1 MVAWNQFTFN
11 SSQARDALQKVL
23 ADAKCPISG
32 HQDWT
37 IAFGYVEIK
46 PVSTFPHFSNPY
58 ASRKVEIT
66 GGMAY
71 HGGEKILGSG
81 STDSTF
87 LSADDA
93 AYPTVMAT
101 CKGCG
106 YLALFNAV
114 VLGLVPSSEPRVGD
128 WGSSAENPLNG

>member
-1 MVAWNQFTFN
+1 MVAWNEFAFN
-11 SSQARDALQKVL
+11 PSQARDALQKVL

-32 HQDWT
+32 HQEWAL
-37 IAFGYVEIK
+37 AFGYVEIK
-46 PVSTFPHFSNPY
+46 PVSTFPYFSNTY
-58 ASRKVEIT
+58 TSRKVEIT

-71 HGGEKILGSG
+71 HGGENILASG
-81 STDSTF
+81 STGSTF

-114 VLGLVPSSEPRVGD
+114 VLGLVPSSEPHVGD
-128 WGSSAENPLNG
+128 WSPSAENRLND

>member
-1 MVAWNQFTFN
+1 MVAWNQFKFD
-11 SSQARDALQKVL
+11 SSQARDALQNVL

-37 IAFGYVEIK
+37 IAFGYVEFK
-46 PVSTFPHFSNPY
+46 PVSTFPHSSNPY
-58 ASRKVEIT
+58 TSQKVEIS

-71 HGGEKILGSG
+71 HGGEKILASG
-81 STDSTF
+81 GRSAF

-106 YLALFNAV
+106 YIALFNAV
-114 VLGLVPSSEPRVGD
+114 VLGLVPSSEQHVGD
-128 WGSSAENPLNG
+128 WGPSAENH